1 MKSFL
6 EFDQQITEEVLDEV
20 LSKDA
25 EAGEWIDDFVKSDNP
40 KFAGK
45 SKEKRKEMALA
56 AYYAKQRNEEADLE
70 ESDAEWEKSMEK
82 QKHDRINDK
91 DKDTLGKL
99 AGLMAK
105 EKKNRPIKEA
115 VEMTQ
120 AQIMKKIKDGTHE
133 VTTDIKPGK
142 HVELRHNATGK
153 TKMVMVKHNPM
164 KEEALDEAMD
174 KMFKH
179 VHPNVSD
186 PKLAHKQAMDVVKN
200 NQGKV
205 RKISDTHSEVDFPG
219 GKSAVFKTSKE
230 GDKVVTHIAHHS
242 TYSESVNLDES
253 AEDKAAAEVHQNLVY
268 GSIKHGAQDVPH
280 HIKAVMKAHGA
291 KDYNKVVDIV
301 RKKGYAGK
309 IDEEALDELSKG
321 TLGSYVKK
329 ASEQGKKAAVSKNQS
344 DRGATDALTKG
355 NERLH
360 NLHTDNWNYQN
371 KLEKKRAAGISKAVD
386 KLTKEEALDELSK
399 DTLGSY
405 VKKSFAQGNELHQ
418 DLSYMRGDK
427 ATDAERK
434 AVRDKISKR
443 NLGVIKANKKLKEEN
458 QMISYS
464 EFMAKLDE
472 SNASER
478 AAEILAAKRAERLD
492 KYDFSK
498 EKQKPVSA
506 VKQVKGRSYGAD
518 KPDNEDDEDEN
529 KKSSEPEVKRGR
541 GRPSGSKSG
550 ARV

>member
-6 EFDQQITEEVLDEV
+6 EFGQQITEEVLDEV

-25 EAGEWIDDFVKSDNP
+25 KAGEWIDDFVKSDNP

-45 SKEKRKEMALA
+45 SKDKRKEMALA
-56 AYYAKQRNEEADLE
+56 AYYAKQRNEEVELDE
-70 ESDAEWEKSMEK
+70 EGLKDACWKGYEAIGTK
-82 QKHDRINDK
+82 
-91 DKDTLGKL
+91 
-99 AGLMAK
+99 
-105 EKKNRPIKEA
+105 KKNGKE
-115 VEMTQ
+115 VPNC
-120 AQIMKKIKDGTHE
+120 
-133 VTTDIKPGK
+133 VP
-142 HVELRHNATGK
+142 
-153 TKMVMVKHNPM
+153 VK
-164 KEEALDEAMD
+164 ESMD

-179 VHPNVSD
+179 VHKDVSG

-205 RKISDTHSEVDFPG
+205 RHISDTHSEVDFPG

-230 GDKVVTHIAHHS
+230 GDKVVTHIAHHN
-242 TYSESVNLDES
+242 TYSE
-253 AEDKAAAEVHQNLVY
+253 EVEQ
-268 GSIKHGAQDVPH
+268 I
-280 HIKAVMKAHGA
+280 
-291 KDYNKVVDIV
+291 
-301 RKKGYAGK
+301 
-309 IDEEALDELSKG
+309 DELSKG
-321 TLGSYVKK
+321 TLGSYV
-329 ASEQGKKAAVSKNQS
+329 N
-344 DRGATDALTKG
+344 
-355 NERLH
+355 
-360 NLHTDNWNYQN
+360 
-371 KLEKKRAAGISKAVD
+371 
-386 KLTKEEALDELSK
+386 
-399 DTLGSY
+399 
-405 VKKSFAQGNELHQ
+405 KSFAQGNELHQ

-541 GRPSGSKSG
+541 GRPRKQK
-550 ARV
+550 

>member
-6 EFDQQITEEVLDEV
+6 EFDQLDEV

-25 EAGEWIDDFVKSDNP
+25 DAGKWIDDFVNSDDP

-45 SKEKRKEMALA
+45 SKEKRKQMALA
-56 AYYAKQRNEEADLE
+56 AYYGQQNEEVLD
-70 ESDAEWEKSMEK
+70 ESAEHIE
-82 QKHDRINDK
+82 QHLADK
-91 DKDTLGKL
+91 DINSSVQGKTVKVHSSDVSAAKKHLAKAGYKDHKVVSGLNEGIVDKVRGANYKRLAKRSFDKAYDAHQDSIDAPKTPAERRSARAEFNKQYDKGVAREKL
-99 AGLMAK
+99 AK
-105 EKKNRPIKEA
+105 EVEKVTPVKES
-115 VEMTQ
+115 
-120 AQIMKKIKDGTHE
+120 
-133 VTTDIKPGK
+133 
-142 HVELRHNATGK
+142 
-153 TKMVMVKHNPM
+153 
-164 KEEALDEAMD
+164 MD

-186 PKLAHKQAMDVVKN
+186 PKVAHKQAMDVVKG

-230 GDKVVTHIAHHS
+230 GDKVVTHIAHHN
-242 TYSESVNLDES
+242 TYSESVE
-253 AEDKAAAEVHQNLVY
+253 Q
-268 GSIKHGAQDVPH
+268 I
-280 HIKAVMKAHGA
+280 
-291 KDYNKVVDIV
+291 
-301 RKKGYAGK
+301 
-309 IDEEALDELSKG
+309 DELSKG
-321 TLGSYVKK
+321 TLGSYIKK
-329 ASEQGKKAAVSKNQS
+329 ASEQGKKAAVGANQS
-344 DRGATDALTKG
+344 GRGATDALSNG
-355 NERLH
+355 NS
-360 NLHTDNWNYQN
+360 NLHDLHVDNYKYSKN
-371 KLEKKRAAGISKAVD
+371 LEKKRAAGISKAVD
-386 KLTKEEALDELSK
+386 KLTKEETLDELSK

-405 VKKSFAQGNELHQ
+405 VNKSFAQGNELHY
-418 DLSYMRGDK
+418 DLAHMKGDK

-472 SNASER
+472 SSASEK

-498 EKQKPVSA
+498 EKQKPASA
-506 VKQVKGRSYGAD
+506 AKQVKGHSYGAD
-518 KPDNEDDEDEN
+518 KADDEDDEDV

-541 GRPSGSKSG
+541 GRPAGSKSG